1 MNSLGM
7 QAVVD
12 RVLGEKDGKCS
23 IGQPGSGI
31 QASLTTTDYQ
41 FIQEVIDGSCQI
53 LQSAITL
60 AGSGS
65 LRFCP
70 VRVFVRIIG
79 ASIFLLKALGLG
91 AHTANLQASLAV
103 LDQSILALHQSSP
116 DDMHLASQF
125 ASLLEL
131 HIARFRQLLIP
142 SSVPPGISTLDFSFE
157 WEGGGGL
164 AEGGNSN
171 TNLSSDLQTSADDW
185 LSLPFDPSM
194 APFGAGES
202 YEMPE
207 IEDGTWD
214 FLWNLPG

>member
-1 MNSLGM
+1 MNGLGM

-12 RVLGEKDGKCS
+12 RVLGERGADLS
-23 IGQPGSGI
+23 MGQPSTGI
-31 QASLTTTDYQ
+31 HASLTPTDYQ

-53 LQSAITL
+53 LQSGIAL
-60 AGSGS
+60 AESGS

-91 AHTANLQASLAV
+91 AHTASLQASLAI
-103 LDQSILALHQSSP
+103 LDQSIQALHRSSP
-116 DDMHLASQF
+116 DDMHLATQF

-142 SSVPPGISTLDFSFE
+142 SSAPPGIPTLDFGFDWSGSDE
-157 WEGGGGL
+157 SVEGVSGG
-164 AEGGNSN
+164 
-171 TNLSSDLQTSADDW
+171 THISSDFQTATEDW

-194 APFGAGES
+194 GPFGAGES

>member
-7 QAVVD
+7 QAVVN
-12 RVLGEKDGKCS
+12 RVLGERGGDSG
-23 IGQPGSGI
+23 IGQPRSGI
-31 QASLTTTDYQ
+31 QASLTASDYQ

-53 LQSAITL
+53 LQSAIAL
-60 AGSGS
+60 SDSGS

-70 VRVFVRIIG
+70 VRVFVRVIG

-91 AHTANLQASLAV
+91 AHTANLQASLAI
-103 LDQSILALHQSSP
+103 LDQSILALHRSSP

-142 SSVPPGISTLDFSFE
+142 SSAPPGISTLDFGFDWNGS
-157 WEGGGGL
+157 GGSAQGIGS
-164 AEGGNSN
+164 AAS
-171 TNLSSDLQTSADDW
+171 LSSDFQTSADDW

-194 APFGAGES
+194 APFGVGES